1 MTVSANP
8 GMPGSYE
15 HLFESLKKPY
25 FFLNWRNIPKTKENA
40 WLFQPM
46 LFRIVRGIWN
56 NNEYY
61 PFPLTERF
69 DAIVFMETTLP
80 TNPLRDIK

>member
-1 MTVSANP
+1 MSTYSNRLKNLTFPQLEKYTKDKRKRVVISAHAVQNR
-8 GMPGSYE
+8 
-15 HLFESLKKPY
+15 K
-25 FFLNWRNIPKTKENA
+25 
-40 WLFQPM
+40 
-46 LFRIVRGIWN
+46 GIWN